1 MQRKQMER
9 HGGKWS
15 VLAAVCLAALAL
27 PWSFVGGAVATPAIG
42 RELGGSP
49 QALGWV
55 TSAFMLS
62 FGSCLMAAGALADQY
77 GRKRLF
83 GIGIGL
89 FAASSLAISL
99 APDLWW
105 LNGLRAAQGL
115 AAAAAMAGGSAA
127 LAQEYEGE
135 ARTRAFSLL
144 GTTFGLGLAFG
155 PLLSGG
161 LIQWLDWRAIFAC
174 GAAIGVAALLLALPR
189 MRESR
194 DPDAVGLDWPGA
206 LSFTSM
212 LALFTTA
219 LLQGPQQG
227 WRSLPVMAL
236 LAGALALLLA
246 FIWLE
251 RRTARPML
259 DLSLF
264 RYPAFVGVQCLP
276 LATSYCYVALLV
288 LLPLRFIGVDGQG
301 EAEAGL
307 WMLALSA
314 PMLAM
319 PSLAV
324 WLTRWRSAGF
334 ISAAGLLTAALGLA
348 GLSQAQAGSPAMA
361 LALLLIG
368 GGSGLPW
375 GLMDGLSVSVVP
387 KERAGMASG
396 IFSTTR
402 VAGEG
407 MALAAIGALMAGLT
421 GRALADAGLNASAA
435 AVQRLASGNLS
446 QAHALL
452 PMADIGRLIHA
463 YDWAFQRLLYL
474 LIALTLSSALMALVL
489 LGRNKGEAGV
499 A

>member
-1 MQRKQMER
+1 MNRTQAGR
-9 HGGKWS
+9 HDGRGS
-15 VLAAVCLAALAL
+15 TLAAVCLAALAL

-42 RELGGSP
+42 RALDGSP

-62 FGSCLMAAGALADQY
+62 FGSCLMAAGALADQF

-89 FAASSLAISL
+89 FASSSLAISL
-99 APDLWW
+99 APGLWW
-105 LNGLRAAQGL
+105 LNGLRALQGL

-127 LAQEYEGE
+127 LAQEYEG
-135 ARTRAFSLL
+135 AGRARAFSLL

-155 PLLSGG
+155 PLLSGC
-161 LIQWLDWRAIFAC
+161 LIQWLSWRAIFAC
-174 GAAIGVAALLLALPR
+174 GAAIGAAALLLALPR

-194 DPDAVGLDWPGA
+194 DPDAAGLDWPGA
-206 LSFTSM
+206 ASFTAM

-219 LLQGPQQG
+219 LLQGPQLG
-227 WRSLPVMAL
+227 WRSLPVLAL
-236 LAGALALLLA
+236 LAGSLVLLLA
-246 FIWLE
+246 FIRIE
-251 RRTARPML
+251 RSVARPML

-288 LLPLRFIGVDGQG
+288 LLPLRFIGIEGQG

-334 ISAAGLLTAALGLA
+334 ISAVGLLIAAIGLA
-348 GLSQAQAGSPAMA
+348 CLSQAPAGSPFML

-387 KERAGMASG
+387 RERAGMASG

-407 MALAAIGALMAGLT
+407 MALAVVGALMAGFA
-421 GRALADAGLNASAA
+421 GRALADAGLSAPPAA
-435 AVQRLASGNLS
+435 AQRLASGNLA

-452 PMADIGRLIHA
+452 PTADVGKLAQA
-463 YDWAFQRLLYL
+463 YDWAFQQLLYL
-474 LIALTLSSALMALVL
+474 LIALTLLSALMVSVL
-489 LGRNKGEAGV
+489 LRRGSGKARLA
-499 A
+499 

>member
-1 MQRKQMER
+1 M
-9 HGGKWS
+9 
-15 VLAAVCLAALAL
+15 LAAVCLAALAL

-62 FGSCLMAAGALADQY
+62 FGSCLMAAGALADQF

-89 FAASSLAISL
+89 FASSSLAISL
-99 APDLWW
+99 APDVWW

-127 LAQEYEGE
+127 LAQEYDG
-135 ARTRAFSLL
+135 ADRTRAFSLL

-155 PLLSGG
+155 PLLSGC
-161 LIQWLDWRAIFAC
+161 LIQWLSWRAIFAC
-174 GAAIGVAALLLALPR
+174 GAAIGAAALLLALPR

-194 DPDAVGLDWPGA
+194 DPGAAGLDWPGA
-206 LSFTSM
+206 ISLTAM

-219 LLQGPQQG
+219 LQQGPQQG
-227 WRSLPVMAL
+227 WGSWTVQAL
-236 LAGALALLLA
+236 LAGSLALLLA
-246 FIWLE
+246 FIWIE
-251 RRTARPML
+251 RRVARPML

-288 LLPLRFIGVDGQG
+288 LLPLRFIGVDGLG

-314 PMLAM
+314 PMLSM

-334 ISAAGLLTAALGLA
+334 ISAVGLLAAALGLA

-368 GGSGLPW
+368 AGSGLPW

-407 MALAAIGALMAGLT
+407 MALAAVGALMAGFT
-421 GRALADAGLNASAA
+421 ARALADAGLNAPAA
-435 AVQRLASGNLS
+435 AAQRLAAGNLS

-452 PMADIGRLIHA
+452 PMADIVRLTRA
-463 YDWAFQRLLYL
+463 YDWAFQQLLYL
-474 LIALTLSSALMALVL
+474 LIALTLLSALMVLIL
-489 LGRNKGEAGV
+489 LGRGGGQTSKA
-499 A
+499 

>member
-83 GIGIGL
+83 GVGIGL

-155 PLLSGG
+155 PLLSGC

-174 GAAIGVAALLLALPR
+174 GAAIGAAALLLALPR

-206 LSFTSM
+206 LSFTAM

-227 WRSLPVMAL
+227 WRSLSVQAL
-236 LAGALALLLA
+236 LAGSLALLLA

-251 RRTARPML
+251 RRAARPML

-288 LLPLRFIGVDGQG
+288 LLPLRFIGVDGKG

-375 GLMDGLSVSVVP
+375 GLMDGLSVRVVP

-407 MALAAIGALMAGLT
+407 MALAAVGALMAGFT
-421 GRALADAGLNASAA
+421 GRALNDAGLNASAA

-474 LIALTLSSALMALVL
+474 LIALTLSSALVALVL
-489 LGRNKGEAGV
+489 LGRSKGEAGV

>member
-161 LIQWLDWRAIFAC
+161 LIQWRDWRAIFAC

-212 LALFTTA
+212 LALFTAA

-251 RRTARPML
+251 RRAARPML

-264 RYPAFVGVQCLP
+264 RYPAFVGAQCLP

-421 GRALADAGLNASAA
+421 GRALDDAGLNASAA

>member
-1 MQRKQMER
+1 MEPR
-9 HGGKWS
+9 GGGGGRWS

-27 PWSFVGGAVATPAIG
+27 PWSFVGGAVATPAVG

-62 FGSCLMAAGALADQY
+62 FGSCLMVAGALADQF

-83 GIGIGL
+83 GIGIALFGL
-89 FAASSLAISL
+89 VSLAICL
-99 APDLWW
+99 APDIWW
-105 LNGLRAAQGL
+105 LNALRAAQGL

-135 ARTRAFSLL
+135 ARGRAFSLL

-155 PLLSGG
+155 PLLSGY
-161 LIQWLDWRAIFAC
+161 LIQCLSWRAIFAC
-174 GAAIGVAALLLALPR
+174 GAAMGLLALLLGLPR
-189 MRESR
+189 MHESR
-194 DPDAVGLDWPGA
+194 DPSAAGLDWPGA
-206 LSFTSM
+206 CSFTAM

-219 LLQGPQQG
+219 LLQGPQLG
-227 WRSLPVMAL
+227 WYSLLVRML
-236 LAGALALLLA
+236 LLGSLALLLA
-246 FIWLE
+246 FVWIE
-251 RRTARPML
+251 RRVARPML

-264 RYPAFVGVQCLP
+264 RYPRFVGVQCLP
-276 LATSYCYVALLV
+276 IATSYCYVALLV
-288 LLPLRFIGVDGQG
+288 LLPLRFIGIEGVG
-301 EAEAGL
+301 EVGAGL

-314 PMLAM
+314 PMLVV

-324 WLTRWRSAGF
+324 SLTRWRSAGF
-334 ISAAGLLTAALGLA
+334 ISAMGLLLAAIGLL
-348 GLSQAQAGSPAMA
+348 GLSQARAGSPAML

-368 GGSGLPW
+368 CGSGLPW

-407 MALAAIGALMAGLT
+407 IALAMAGALMALFT
-421 GRALADAGLNASAA
+421 GKGLADAGLRTSAA
-435 AVQRLASGNLS
+435 VVQRLASGNLT

-452 PMADIGRLIHA
+452 PMVNPARLA
-463 YDWAFQRLLYL
+463 ETYGLAFQQLLYL
-474 LIALTLSSALMALVL
+474 LIALTLLSAGMVLVFL
-489 LGRNKGEAGV
+489 RSETESRV
-499 A
+499 